1 MTDNSLLAAALDD
14 ARRGIPVFPCH
25 PADKR
30 PLTRNGFKDATTDE
44 QQIRAWWQQWPDA
57 LIGMRRRAR
66 CPRAPASA
74 AANRGRKHDTADNPK
89 GFNAAVLAIID
100 FLGGDRR
107 TGMCRCPIHDDSNP
121 SLSVSNG
128 DKVRVVLHCFGCKR
142 DPEIIDYLRRNN
154 AWPSS
159 EHFSTEQAAATNDE
173 KRAPDE
179 RRQYA
184 LNIYNAVK
192 NSYGPRLGKLLLL
205 KHYFE
210 PRGLAEVP
218 STAMIIMPWWWV
230 RGTGASRDE
239 TLPSPNVGMLLPI
252 VDKSGRFQGMHVTWL
267 NDTLS
272 DKREEE
278 PQRQTYGLLKGN
290 FVELDQLDYQHPLDK
305 LIIAE
310 GIETAQAARQLTAL
324 LGERLFAIAAGGSNL
339 ANVNPPEAKEYI
351 ICVDA
356 DDNDAGLKRAGML
369 AQCLVGHVVRIAMPD
384 RPEGGKSGYDWND
397 ALLDAQ
403 GDEAKLKEL
412 ARAIEEAP
420 TFDQVMTKEEKRE
433 VRLNALAVLKLE
445 DPLAYEAEREAAGR
459 DLKTRRSVLDDEVER
474 RCKLLKEQ
482 RERERTKPTPVN
494 MELLEASAREIIE
507 CDDVLELFA
516 RDCARTIAGEKV
528 NLKMLMVV
536 GTSRLFEHKA
546 AMNAAL
552 KGPSAGGKSEVREAV
567 VKFFPPEDVVAFT
580 SLSPSALLYHEEDY
594 AHKILSMG
602 EAQDREEIKFQ
613 DALLRQLMSEGK
625 LRHLVVQK
633 VGNKLVSV
641 TVEKNGPCAFMVTTT
656 KNKLHPE
663 NETRL
668 NSLEIDDS
676 QAQTAK
682 VIEKVALNEG
692 LNLGAVESG
701 FYKRWHDHQR
711 WLKAGETRVQVP
723 FSVALSHLVGSTK
736 LARSVR
742 LRRDFGQ
749 LVRAIKVHALLHRAQ
764 RKRNEDG
771 EIVAEIHRDY
781 GSIRTLMKDLLS
793 TAAEMKVRQQTL
805 DTVEAVQQVC
815 ARNAGDGEA
824 TVRQVAEL
832 LNLDRSTT
840 RRRLYAAEDLELVVN
855 VEKREQHENQPN
867 QPRRMGRYRPT
878 GQRLEAVAELLPTP
892 DVLKQ
897 TYQEERR
904 ERQRTQAQSLS
915 PEYPRNRV
923 HRRTGGAN

>member
-128 DKVRVVLHCFGCKR
+128 DKVRV
-142 DPEIIDYLRRNN
+142 
-154 AWPSS
+154 
-159 EHFSTEQAAATNDE
+159 HFSTEQAAATNDE

-445 DPLAYEAEREAAGR
+445 DPLAYEADHPLAASR
-459 DLKTRRSVLDDEVER
+459 KCAKRS
-474 RCKLLKEQ
+474 
-482 RERERTKPTPVN
+482 
-494 MELLEASAREIIE
+494 
-507 CDDVLELFA
+507 
-516 RDCARTIAGEKV
+516 
-528 NLKMLMVV
+528 
-536 GTSRLFEHKA
+536 
-546 AMNAAL
+546 
-552 KGPSAGGKSEVREAV
+552 
-567 VKFFPPEDVVAFT
+567 
-580 SLSPSALLYHEEDY
+580 
-594 AHKILSMG
+594 
-602 EAQDREEIKFQ
+602 
-613 DALLRQLMSEGK
+613 
-625 LRHLVVQK
+625 
-633 VGNKLVSV
+633 
-641 TVEKNGPCAFMVTTT
+641 
-656 KNKLHPE
+656 
-663 NETRL
+663 
-668 NSLEIDDS
+668 
-676 QAQTAK
+676 
-682 VIEKVALNEG
+682 
-692 LNLGAVESG
+692 
-701 FYKRWHDHQR
+701 
-711 WLKAGETRVQVP
+711 
-723 FSVALSHLVGSTK
+723 
-736 LARSVR
+736 
-742 LRRDFGQ
+742 
-749 LVRAIKVHALLHRAQ
+749 
-764 RKRNEDG
+764 
-771 EIVAEIHRDY
+771 
-781 GSIRTLMKDLLS
+781 
-793 TAAEMKVRQQTL
+793 
-805 DTVEAVQQVC
+805 
-815 ARNAGDGEA
+815 
-824 TVRQVAEL
+824 
-832 LNLDRSTT
+832 
-840 RRRLYAAEDLELVVN
+840 
-855 VEKREQHENQPN
+855 
-867 QPRRMGRYRPT
+867 
-878 GQRLEAVAELLPTP
+878 
-892 DVLKQ
+892 
-897 TYQEERR
+897 
-904 ERQRTQAQSLS
+904 
-915 PEYPRNRV
+915 
-923 HRRTGGAN
+923 